1 MNDAAKDELI
11 HELKELEDTLDIARL
26 LAIRR
31 IKNGDI
37 SGADEVLFDAIYAI
51 QNIRDRF
58 FT

>member
-1 MNDAAKDELI
+1 MKDMLI
-11 HELKELEDTLDIARL
+11 DELKELKDTLEVARL
-26 LAIRR
+26 LATRR

-37 SGADEVLFDAIYAI
+37 SGADEMLFDAIYAI